1 VFTESSN
8 GRNADAV
15 ATWDLIEGA
24 QCTAH
29 FRDHKLRTTVLPCD
43 DVLALR
49 GRMWELSLLYDMDI
63 QNFK

>member
-1 VFTESSN
+1 MEGMVMQLPLGISL
-8 GRNADAV
+8 RAH
-15 ATWDLIEGA
+15 GA
-24 QCTAH
+24 QRIFGIINCVQV
-29 FRDHKLRTTVLPCD
+29 TTVLPCD